1 MEQKLFEKEK
11 HKELGAFVDISSGTE
26 FHLNQ
31 FKILLIFLKK
41 NAFKH
46 FSVDYIKYFLNFKQI
61 SVIDSI

>member
-46 FSVDYIKYFLNFKQI
+46 FSVDYIKYF
-61 SVIDSI
+61 